1 MQVSV
6 ITPYV
11 REDPALLEQAH
22 RSVMEQSLPC
32 THVFVSDG
40 TPNLA
45 IDGWDAEHIRL
56 PHAHAD
62 GGDLAR
68 GIGALHA
75 ISAGAEAVAFL
86 DADNWYEPDHI
97 ESLVA
102 LCRSSGRPICTSA
115 RCIRR
120 LDGTVLDAVDDE
132 SDGVA
137 FADVNTLLIH
147 RDAVDALALWA
158 TIPPEVGP
166 ICDRV
171 FWALAQRRGY
181 VGAHTG
187 RPTVNYRTRW
197 YGHYVTKG
205 ETPPPG
211 MKDGTANREAI
222 LFWNDYVAKKPADW
236 RG

>member
-1 MQVSV
+1 MRVSV

-11 REDPALLEQAH
+11 RESLSLLEEAH
-22 RSVMEQSLPC
+22 RSVLAQTMACS
-32 THVFVSDG
+32 HVLVSDG
-40 TPNLA
+40 VPHAA

-56 PHAHAD
+56 PHAHDD

-75 ISAGAEAVAFL
+75 ISAGADAVAFL
-86 DADNWYEPDHI
+86 DADNWYEADHI
-97 ESLVA
+97 ESLAA
-102 LCRSSGRPICTSA
+102 LCRSSGRAICTSA
-115 RCIRR
+115 RSIRR
-120 LDGTVLDAVDDE
+120 MDGSVLDAIDDE
-132 SDGVA
+132 SDGQA

-147 RDAVDALALWA
+147 RDAVDAVALWA

-171 FWALAQRRGY
+171 FWLLAQRRGY
-181 VGAHTG
+181 AAAHSG

-222 LFWNDYVAKKPADW
+222 AFWNDYVTKKPADW

>member
-22 RSVMEQSLPC
+22 RSVMAQTHAC

-40 TPNLA
+40 SPDVL

-75 ISAGAEAVAFL
+75 ISAGADAIAFL

-97 ESLVA
+97 ESLVTLWRQERKA
-102 LCRSSGRPICTSA
+102 ICTSA
-115 RCIRR
+115 RSICRP
-120 LDGTVLDAVDDE
+120 DGSILDAIDDE
-132 SDGVA
+132 SDGVG
-137 FADVNTLLIH
+137 FADVNTLFIH
-147 RDAVDALALWA
+147 RDAVDAVALWA

-171 FWALAQRRGY
+171 FWLLARRRGY
-181 VGAHTG
+181 VAAHTG
-187 RPTVNYRTRW
+187 RATVNYRTRW
-197 YGHYVTKG
+197 YGHYATKG
-205 ETPPPG
+205 EAPPSI

-222 LFWNDYVAKKPADW
+222 IFWNDYVASKPPDW